1 MAKQGNMNF
10 EIPAEMRALAEKS
23 VEQARQTFETFMT
36 AATQAASTADKQAA
50 GARAGAKDVGELAV
64 RFAERNVAS
73 SFEFAQQLVRAKD
86 SAEVMALQA
95 DYVKRQ
101 IAALS
106 DQAKEL
112 TKEAA
117 KMAGTGVQH

>member
-1 MAKQGNMNF
+1 M
-10 EIPAEMRALAEKS
+10 
-23 VEQARQTFETFMT
+23 
-36 AATQAASTADKQAA
+36 
-50 GARAGAKDVGELAV
+50 ELH
-64 RFAERNVAS
+64 
-73 SFEFAQQLVRAKD
+73 
-86 SAEVMALQA
+86 A

-117 KMAGTGVQH
+117 KMAGAAVSH